1 MGLLFPSPAD
11 SLNQLASFAVKVD
24 GTQIETKFKLFRIQT
39 FKEVNKLSRATISI
53 IGGNP
58 KENNFDES
66 EESIFATGS
75 EVEISLGYDQSNEI
89 VFKGII
95 SKHALKIKKDFQ
107 SVSTN
112 NLLVIECV
120 DKAVKLSNTYTT
132 EIYEDKLDSDIITA
146 LISNAAGVSK
156 TVSFTSVMNDFLPKY
171 NCNDWDFILQRAE
184 ANGMIVLNSD
194 NAITVTEPKPLLT
207 IPELTVTYGN
217 AMIDFHAEVDAST
230 QYSTFDLSSYD
241 SYNEEAVSSTSQEPS
256 LLAQGDLDGVTI
268 SKDVS
273 PTKNELSTSSIL
285 TSSEAKNIADAFLMR
300 SRLSRLVG
308 KICVKGINNIDI
320 GSIITLVGFGSRFSG
335 LAYVTSLSHEFQK
348 GNYKTWIGF
357 GMRYNPIQ
365 NKNKLDI
372 SRFTSKIE
380 GLHIGTVTKIDA
392 DPKDELRIQVA
403 IPTLKA
409 TGDGMWAKLATLYT
423 GNEAGSFFIP
433 EVDSQVVVSFLS
445 NDSRYPIILGSL
457 YTKTTKPYKTIDAEN
472 QFKAILSKEKLTLEF
487 DDVEKIITIKS
498 SDDNYI
504 KIKETDKEIEIKD
517 INKNTILTS
526 KDGIKLSS
534 EKDITIDAKGKI
546 ILKGG
551 KGIDSD
557 GGSKMTIKAGAIEM
571 N

>member
-24 GTQIETKFKLFRIQT
+24 GTQIETKYKLFRIQT

-146 LISNAAGVSK
+146 LISNAPGVSK

-217 AMIDFHAEVDAST
+217 AMIDFHAEVDATT

-256 LLAQGDLDGVTI
+256 LVDQGDLDGVTI

-285 TSSEAKNIADAFLMR
+285 TSIEAKNIADAFLMR

-372 SRFTSKIE
+372 SRFSSKIE

-487 DDVEKIITIKS
+487 DDVDKIITIKT

-504 KIKETDKEIEIKD
+504 KIKETDKEIEITD

-526 KDGIKLSS
+526 EDGIKLTS

-551 KGIDSD
+551 KGIDAD

>member
-1 MGLLFPSPAD
+1 MRLF
-11 SLNQLASFAVKVD
+11 
-24 GTQIETKFKLFRIQT
+24 
-39 FKEVNKLSRATISI
+39 
-53 IGGNP
+53 
-58 KENNFDES
+58 
-66 EESIFATGS
+66 
-75 EVEISLGYDQSNEI
+75 
-89 VFKGII
+89 FKGII

-146 LISNAAGVSK
+146 LISNAPGVSK

-256 LLAQGDLDGVTI
+256 LVAQGDLDGVTI

-433 EVDSQVVVSFLS
+433 EVDSQVVVSFS
-445 NDSRYPIILGSL
+445 V
-457 YTKTTKPYKTIDAEN
+457 
-472 QFKAILSKEKLTLEF
+472 Q
-487 DDVEKIITIKS
+487 
-498 SDDNYI
+498 
-504 KIKETDKEIEIKD
+504 
-517 INKNTILTS
+517 
-526 KDGIKLSS
+526 
-534 EKDITIDAKGKI
+534 
-546 ILKGG
+546 
-551 KGIDSD
+551 
-557 GGSKMTIKAGAIEM
+557 
-571 N
+571 

>member
-24 GTQIETKFKLFRIQT
+24 GTQIETKYKLFRIQT

-146 LISNAAGVSK
+146 LISNAPGVSK

-207 IPELTVTYGN
+207 VPELTVTYGN
-217 AMIDFHAEVDAST
+217 AMIDFHAEVDATT

-256 LLAQGDLDGVTI
+256 LVDQGDLDGVTI

-372 SRFTSKIE
+372 SRFSSKIE

-487 DDVEKIITIKS
+487 DDVDKIITIKT

-504 KIKETDKEIEIKD
+504 KIKETDKEIEITD

-526 KDGIKLSS
+526 EDGIKLTS

-551 KGIDSD
+551 KGIDAD

>member
-39 FKEVNKLSRATISI
+39 FKEANKLSRATISI

-58 KENNFDES
+58 KENSFDES

-95 SKHALKIKKDFQ
+95 SKHVLKIKKDFQ

-504 KIKETDKEIEIKD
+504 KIKETDKEIEITD

>member
-24 GTQIETKFKLFRIQT
+24 GTQIETKYKLFRIQT

-146 LISNAAGVSK
+146 LISNAPGVSK

-217 AMIDFHAEVDAST
+217 AMIDFHAEVDATT

-256 LLAQGDLDGVTI
+256 LVDQGDLDGVTI

-273 PTKNELSTSSIL
+273 PTKKELSTSSIL

-372 SRFTSKIE
+372 SRFSSKIE

-487 DDVEKIITIKS
+487 DDVDKIITIKT

-504 KIKETDKEIEIKD
+504 KIKETDKEIEITD

-526 KDGIKLSS
+526 EDGIKLTS

-551 KGIDSD
+551 KGIDAD

>member
-24 GTQIETKFKLFRIQT
+24 GTQIETKYKLFRIQT

-146 LISNAAGVSK
+146 LISNAPGVSK

-217 AMIDFHAEVDAST
+217 AMIDFHAEVDATT

-256 LLAQGDLDGVTI
+256 LVDQGDLDGVTI

>member
-39 FKEVNKLSRATISI
+39 FKEANKLSRATISI

-58 KENNFDES
+58 KENSFDES

-95 SKHALKIKKDFQ
+95 SKHVLKIKKDFQ

-217 AMIDFHAEVDAST
+217 AMIDFHAEVDATT

>member
-24 GTQIETKFKLFRIQT
+24 GTQIETKYKLFRIQT

-95 SKHALKIKKDFQ
+95 SKHVLKIKKDFQ
-107 SVSTN
+107 SISTN

-372 SRFTSKIE
+372 SRFSSKIE

>member
-39 FKEVNKLSRATISI
+39 FKEANKLSRATISI

-58 KENNFDES
+58 KENSFDES

-95 SKHALKIKKDFQ
+95 SKHVLKIKKDFQ

-372 SRFTSKIE
+372 SRFSSKIE

>member
-39 FKEVNKLSRATISI
+39 FKEANKLSRATISI

>member
-39 FKEVNKLSRATISI
+39 FKEANKLSRATISI

-58 KENNFDES
+58 KENSFDES

-95 SKHALKIKKDFQ
+95 SKHVLKIKKDFQ
-107 SVSTN
+107 SISTN

-423 GNEAGSFFIP
+423 GYEAGSFFIP

-504 KIKETDKEIEIKD
+504 KIKETDKEIEITD

>member
-39 FKEVNKLSRATISI
+39 FKEANKLSRATISI

-58 KENNFDES
+58 KENSFDES

-95 SKHALKIKKDFQ
+95 SKHVLKIKKDFQ

-120 DKAVKLSNTYTT
+120 DKAVKLSNTHTT

-504 KIKETDKEIEIKD
+504 KIKETDKEIEITD

>member
-24 GTQIETKFKLFRIQT
+24 GTQIETKYKLFRIQT

-146 LISNAAGVSK
+146 LISNAPGVSK

-217 AMIDFHAEVDAST
+217 AMIDFHAEVDATT

-256 LLAQGDLDGVTI
+256 LVDQGDLDGVTI

-372 SRFTSKIE
+372 SRFSSKIE

-487 DDVEKIITIKS
+487 DDVDKIITIKT

-504 KIKETDKEIEIKD
+504 KIKETDKEIEITD

-526 KDGIKLSS
+526 EDGIKLTS

-551 KGIDSD
+551 KGIDAD

>member
-39 FKEVNKLSRATISI
+39 FKEANKLSRATISI

-58 KENNFDES
+58 KENSFDES

-95 SKHALKIKKDFQ
+95 SKHVLKIKKDFQ
-107 SVSTN
+107 SISTN

>member
-1 MGLLFPSPAD
+1 M
-11 SLNQLASFAVKVD
+11 
-24 GTQIETKFKLFRIQT
+24 
-39 FKEVNKLSRATISI
+39 
-53 IGGNP
+53 
-58 KENNFDES
+58 
-66 EESIFATGS
+66 
-75 EVEISLGYDQSNEI
+75 
-89 VFKGII
+89 
-95 SKHALKIKKDFQ
+95 
-107 SVSTN
+107 
-112 NLLVIECV
+112 
-120 DKAVKLSNTYTT
+120 
-132 EIYEDKLDSDIITA
+132 
-146 LISNAAGVSK
+146 
-156 TVSFTSVMNDFLPKY
+156 
-171 NCNDWDFILQRAE
+171 
-184 ANGMIVLNSD
+184 
-194 NAITVTEPKPLLT
+194 
-207 IPELTVTYGN
+207 
-217 AMIDFHAEVDAST
+217 
-230 QYSTFDLSSYD
+230 
-241 SYNEEAVSSTSQEPS
+241 
-256 LLAQGDLDGVTI
+256 
-268 SKDVS
+268 
-273 PTKNELSTSSIL
+273 
-285 TSSEAKNIADAFLMR
+285 
-300 SRLSRLVG
+300 
-308 KICVKGINNIDI
+308 
-320 GSIITLVGFGSRFSG
+320 VGFGSRLSG

-372 SRFTSKIE
+372 SRFSSKIE

-409 TGDGMWAKLATLYT
+409 TGDGMWANLATLYT

-504 KIKETDKEIEIKD
+504 KIKETDKEIEITD